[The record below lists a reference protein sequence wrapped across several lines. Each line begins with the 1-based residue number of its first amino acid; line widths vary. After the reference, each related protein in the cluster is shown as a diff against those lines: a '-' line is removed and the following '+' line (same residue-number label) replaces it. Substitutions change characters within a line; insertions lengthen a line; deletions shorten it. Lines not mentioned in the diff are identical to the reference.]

1 MELRIPTLKKP
12 GTGIFKTNPES
23 IRRWVENLPLANIDT
38 TIGRLDYGLSEI
50 NSVEL
55 SPGERTEALELLTP
69 PVIHITGALQ
79 KKYLG
84 KRFPLGK
91 DYLDKSD
98 QTIGLYLAMAT
109 GYKLLVAALDRGKSP
124 DPRIAIAMQRAIHY
138 LGESLIASYQVYRRP
153 REGIW
158 ADLHTLYALSVKY
171 GLQAHQE
178 IDTTLQKPAPATAET
193 AYKQI
198 LLLSLASPYRLR
210 QGDIRLVYNL
220 LGQWATFSRLHVAK
234 ARDNLGFFACDL
246 TSDDPPSYLLLRH
259 RDHLDEN
266 WRILDT
272 SSMTAPVHAALA
284 RLHDRSSLKNI
295 LPGQNTMKR
304 LLLAWGVMPE
314 RQTVRKRREAPVR
327 LVLGINA
334 IHRLLSEPA
343 SSDGNDPGGETRPP
357 DEEDFLRDPTLEQP
371 TVINTSRPSRGGTAQ
386 GTGIWSNGSAD
397 PRHNPMKGAFAV
409 DRQSAMDGKVQ
420 APAIES
426 WKMVNASAG
435 GYCLLRESE
444 DVSSAQVGELVAIGP
459 DVDDDWQLGVIR
471 WMRFTPERGLE
482 LGVELIAS
490 DATPVWVCLCE
501 DKPAAGTRAQGL
513 LLPES
518 KTPDSQASLLLP
530 SMPFRT
536 GCLSTLT
543 REEQEERIVL
553 VRQIENTGSFGQ
565 FHFSSATGSRVS

>member
-1 MELRIPTLKKP
+1 MELRIPTLKKT

-23 IRRWVENLPLANIDT
+23 IRKWVENLPLANIDT

-69 PVIHITGALQ
+69 PVMHITGALQ

-91 DYLDKSD
+91 DHLNESD
-98 QTIGLYLAMAT
+98 HTIGLYLAMAT
-109 GYKLLVAALDRGKSP
+109 GYKLLVASLDQGKNA

-158 ADLHTLYALSVKY
+158 ADLHTLYALSVKH
-171 GLQAHQE
+171 GLQAHRE

-210 QGDIRLVYNL
+210 QGEIRLGYDL

-234 ARDNLGFFACDL
+234 ARDNLGFFACEL
-246 TSDDPPSYLLLRH
+246 TSDDPPSYLLLKH
-259 RDHLDEN
+259 RDHLDGN

-272 SSMTAPVHAALA
+272 SSMTGPVHAALA

-295 LPGQNTMKR
+295 LPGRNTMKR

-334 IHRLLSEPA
+334 IHRLLSGPA
-343 SSDGNDPGGETRPP
+343 SSGGKEPGIETHAP
-357 DEEDFLRDPTLEQP
+357 DDEDFLRDPTFEQP
-371 TVINTSRPSRGGTAQ
+371 TVINTSRPARG
-386 GTGIWSNGSAD
+386 GTGIWSNGSAGQH
-397 PRHNPMKGAFAV
+397 HNPLKGAFAV
-409 DRQSAMDGKVQ
+409 DPQSATDGKVQ
-420 APAIES
+420 TPAIES

-435 GYCLLRESE
+435 GYCLLRESD
-444 DVSSAQVGELVAIGP
+444 DVSSAQVGELVAIRA
-459 DVDDDWQLGVIR
+459 DVDDNWQLGVIR

-490 DATPVWVCLCE
+490 DATPVWVSLCE
-501 DKPAAGTRAQGL
+501 DKPAAETRAQGL
-513 LLPES
+513 LLPVE
-518 KTPDSQASLLLP
+518 KTPDLQASLLLP
-530 SMPFRT
+530 SMPFHT
-536 GCLSTLT
+536 GSLSTLS

-565 FHFSSATGSRVS
+565 FHFSSATGSRVT